1 MEFVLEWTWIEIVS
15 HAGKIKFER
24 ERMVIFHE
32 NRKKTKK
39 KTYLSENHFLLLD
52 WRNKIEKCQT
62 ILSNRQINS
71 ISKNHK

>member
-1 MEFVLEWTWIEIVS
+1 MQEKLNLSVNEWLFFMKIE
-15 HAGKIKFER
+15 
-24 ERMVIFHE
+24 
-32 NRKKTKK
+32 KKTKK

-62 ILSNRQINS
+62 ILSNHQINS